1 MDTKNILDIVQ
12 RYLKKRERYILL
24 SYRFLNKEIMSFNYE
39 INNYEMKVFFE
50 YFKNNDEEVL
60 GKIWRKNAIPKDIF
74 LFSVLTYEF
83 FSNNIDGNIEEYL
96 RDKGFNS
103 LISKLLMEYF
113 SELKNMFMKISDLKL
128 NYIYKDEN
136 FEIFYE
142 KNIKNFDYK
151 DYYDAEVLTFY
162 IIIDGT
168 LFLENQ
174 ILSKKDCFFTYQNLL
189 STPLT
194 LISPEMTILVI
205 KIKNRFLNNMNINP
219 ILEKRKFHI
228 YSLEPFDFI
237 LKEKGIEEIN
247 KFLVFKSA
255 VYLTEYLKDVNFQFL
270 DNTLLEYLAKIL
282 KIVERLDEIEEEEII
297 KKFLAELDVGQSKLY
312 RIFEDLFSTTP
323 NKYIQDL
330 KLRKAFRLLTE
341 TDIKIELIA
350 EKLGYSGK
358 VFSQRFFEKTG
369 YLPSTFRKMMK
380 TGNNL

>member
-113 SELKNMFMKISDLKL
+113 SELKDMFMKISDLKL

-174 ILSKKDCFFTYQNLL
+174 ILSKKDCFLTYQNLL
-189 STPLT
+189 STPMT
-194 LISPEMTILVI
+194 LISPEITILVI

-219 ILEKRKFHI
+219 TLEKRKFHI

-237 LKEKGIEEIN
+237 LKERGIEETN

-255 VYLTEYLKDVNFQFL
+255 VYLTEYLKDNNFQFL
-270 DNTLLEYLAKIL
+270 DNTLLEYKEKIL
-282 KIVERLDEIEEEEII
+282 KVIEQTDEIEEEEII
-297 KKFLAELDVGQSKLY
+297 KKFLTELDVGQSKLY

-341 TDIKIELIA
+341 TDTRIELIA

-380 TGNNL
+380 NGE

>member
-1 MDTKNILDIVQ
+1 MDNKNILDIVQ

-113 SELKNMFMKISDLKL
+113 SELKDMFMKISDLKL

-189 STPLT
+189 STPMT
-194 LISPEMTILVI
+194 LISPEITILVI

-219 ILEKRKFHI
+219 TLEKRKIHI

-237 LKEKGIEEIN
+237 LKEKGTEEIN

-255 VYLTEYLKDVNFQFL
+255 VYLTEYLKDNNFQFL
-270 DNTLLEYLAKIL
+270 DNTLLEYKEKIL
-282 KIVERLDEIEEEEII
+282 KVIEQTDEIEEEEII
-297 KKFLAELDVGQSKLY
+297 KKFLTELDVGQSKLY

-341 TDIKIELIA
+341 TDTRIELIA

-380 TGNNL
+380 NGE